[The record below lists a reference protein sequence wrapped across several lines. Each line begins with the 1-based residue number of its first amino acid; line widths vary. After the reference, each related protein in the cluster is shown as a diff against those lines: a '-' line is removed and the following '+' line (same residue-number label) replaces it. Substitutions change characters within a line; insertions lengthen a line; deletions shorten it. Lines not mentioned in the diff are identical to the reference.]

1 MVNVKEILQLS
12 DEEKISLI
20 EMIWESLDDDKSYL
34 TDEQDKELSR
44 RIISFERGETQ
55 TYSWEEIESRLKMK

>member
-34 TDEQDKELSR
+34 TEEQDKELSR
-44 RIISFERGETQ
+44 RIISFERGETK